1 LGFGRGAAQ
10 PQSDIEQEDAAMQN
24 HNEEAE
30 AKRVEAANL
39 RQQCQ
44 DYQERANALDRQV
57 RDHLSNAAV
66 IGETR
71 ALKRRCDEEHA
82 GRLQQIEQDHQR
94 QIEQIQQ
101 EHNARLEAANQE
113 QNARLDAA
121 NQASRN
127 ELQNCLAGSASLL
140 PPEQARQADAAA
152 TAIQAARRRQLG
164 QADANERRIAL
175 APLMEARANIDAGRD
190 PLSGMVPEQGQ
201 FGGPMDGGRKSRRR
215 GRKSRR
221 GGRKSR
227 RRGRKSRRGG
237 AHCSP
242 KSGKKCPYYKKHGYH
257 KYGQHM

>member
-1 LGFGRGAAQ
+1 MRRYSRRVRNSSRGGSRKLRGGNFLRQAGQFLGFGRGAAQ

-113 QNARLDAA
+113 QK
-121 NQASRN
+121 
-127 ELQNCLAGSASLL
+127 CK
-140 PPEQARQADAAA
+140 
-152 TAIQAARRRQLG
+152 IRRCKPSIT
-164 QADANERRIAL
+164 E
-175 APLMEARANIDAGRD
+175 
-190 PLSGMVPEQGQ
+190 
-201 FGGPMDGGRKSRRR
+201 
-215 GRKSRR
+215 
-221 GGRKSR
+221 
-227 RRGRKSRRGG
+227 
-237 AHCSP
+237 
-242 KSGKKCPYYKKHGYH
+242 
-257 KYGQHM
+257 